1 MESKIIKK
9 LKEEERAAFLKL
21 EPAARVLRMEKVLH
35 EILAAKAEDEG
46 LTEGEIY
53 KRYLAR
59 DKKRLRAGRSGR
71 AKRNPTIQA
80 NSG

>member
-46 LTEGEIY
+46 VTEGEIY
-53 KRYLAR
+53 NRYLAR
-59 DKKRLRAGRSGR
+59 HTKGR
-71 AKRNPTIQA
+71 
-80 NSG
+80 

>member
-21 EPAARVLRMEKVLH
+21 EPAARVLQMEKVLH

-53 KRYLAR
+53 KRYLVR
-59 DKKRLRAGRSGR
+59 HTKRR
-71 AKRNPTIQA
+71 
-80 NSG
+80 